1 MNTLSLKIGNFKL
14 TNITR
19 IGVECVDVKEGVAVE
34 KENQWGSGWYVIA
47 FVCFNESEGEAYY
60 KSVGTRLTDNVDT
73 SEWPIVKE
81 LLECGAR
88 IVRAANRELDD

>member
-1 MNTLSLKIGNFKL
+1 MNRLLIKAGKFRL

-19 IGVECVDVKEGVAVE
+19 IGVECVDVKEGVAIE
-34 KENQWGSGWYVIA
+34 KEGQHGWGWYVIA
-47 FVCFNESEGEAYY
+47 FVHFNESEGGVYY
-60 KSVGTRLTDNVDT
+60 QSVGTRLTDNVDT

-88 IVRAANRELDD
+88 IVGIANIEIDD

>member
-19 IGVECVDVKEGVAVE
+19 IGVECVDIKEGVAVE

-47 FVCFNESEGEAYY
+47 FVHFNPEEGVYY
-60 KSVGTRLTDNVDT
+60 DCVGTRLTDNVDE
-73 SEWPIVKE
+73 SEWSIVKE
-81 LLECGAR
+81 LLECGAK
-88 IVRAANRELDD
+88 IVRAANKELDD